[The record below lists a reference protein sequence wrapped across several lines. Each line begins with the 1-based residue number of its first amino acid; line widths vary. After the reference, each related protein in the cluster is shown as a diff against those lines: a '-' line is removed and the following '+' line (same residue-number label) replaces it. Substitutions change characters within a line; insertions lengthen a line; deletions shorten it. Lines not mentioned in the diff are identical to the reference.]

1 MPQPEGDPLDGL
13 DLAQLDQ
20 LVVLADGS
28 VLAGLVDRFPAT
40 VAMGE
45 QVASALAAD
54 DLAQARSTAHQLA
67 GRALNLGGGAGRP
80 DRPRDRDAPRRGP
93 ARRRAS
99 PGAGASSGA
108 GPGPDR
114 LACLSGGPLVG
125 PRPS

>member
-67 GRALNLGGGAGRP
+67 GRALNLGAVRAGRIAREIVMHL
-80 DRPRDRDAPRRGP
+80 DGGRRGDAQALVP
-93 ARRRAS
+93 GLRAALDRAQT
-99 PGAGASSGA
+99 GLRAYLAGRS
-108 GPGPDR
+108 
-114 LACLSGGPLVG
+114 
-125 PRPS
+125 